1 MNRGSAAA
9 AAADCDSSA
18 SDCERD
24 AAEEA
29 RIDELMRRRGWSR
42 VPTKKQREAQ
52 CFKTR
57 AFLALCCIAYIATTC
72 ACVAIARY
80 DPTSDTSVDPGPSLR
95 TNSTNVDLNAAD
107 GDGGGGAGGG
117 LDVTSKPMVALPK
130 ARRHHR
136 RPERRARKQQS
147 WPAGED

>member
-57 AFLALCCIAYIATTC
+57 AFLTLCCIACVATTC
-72 ACVAIARY
+72 ACVTIAMH
-80 DPTSDTSVDPGPSLR
+80 DPTPDAVDAGTSMR
-95 TNSTNVDLNAAD
+95 ANSSEMGLNT
-107 GDGGGGAGGG
+107 
-117 LDVTSKPMVALPK
+117 TSKPQDGLPKGK
-130 ARRHHR
+130 ARRHLR
-136 RPERRARKQQS
+136 RRHGRRVHKQHS
-147 WPAGED
+147 PDDEE